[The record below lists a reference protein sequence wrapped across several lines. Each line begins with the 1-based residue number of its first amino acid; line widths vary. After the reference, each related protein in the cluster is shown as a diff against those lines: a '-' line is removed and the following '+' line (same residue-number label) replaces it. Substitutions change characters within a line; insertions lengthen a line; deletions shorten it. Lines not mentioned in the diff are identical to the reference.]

1 MMWWDRL
8 AGTYKAPESL
18 RHFNHNP
25 ETNVQ
30 GSSLN
35 TIDTGQKVPG
45 FSVAPDDK
53 PRAEMDVLDG
63 KLGKDA

>member
-8 AGTYKAPESL
+8 AGTYKAPESV
-18 RHFNHNP
+18 RHFNHSL

-30 GSSLN
+30 GSSQN
-35 TIDTGQKVPG
+35 TIDTGVKVPG
-45 FSVAPDDK
+45 FSVAPDEK
-53 PRAEMDVLDG
+53 ARPEMHVLES